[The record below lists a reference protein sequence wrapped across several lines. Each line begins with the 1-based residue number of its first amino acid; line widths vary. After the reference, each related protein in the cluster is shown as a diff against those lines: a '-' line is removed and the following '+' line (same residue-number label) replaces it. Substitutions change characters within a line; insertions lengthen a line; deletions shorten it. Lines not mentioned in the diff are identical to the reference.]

1 MEKLT
6 NSHYTIWYN
15 SERVVALSSS
25 ASFYMDGSFFEETT
39 ELRDTIPA
47 FWRILDRWKFNQTLL
62 HLLAELQVHDTLEF
76 SLPLED
82 LLTSLNYI

>member
-6 NSHYTIWYN
+6 NSHYTVWYN

-25 ASFYMDGSFFEETT
+25 ASFYMDDAYFEETS
-39 ELRDTIPA
+39 ELRDTIPV

-62 HLLAELQVHDTLEF
+62 HLLAELQVHDTPEF